1 MKKLDKKETKYKPT
15 FYEKCVLQ
23 LVISMSKKNTKFFQ
37 NNETLASTFELTPQ
51 SVSSMISRLVKYG
64 YLSKTICE
72 GKRYLEYTGKEFKSI
87 PFTINYSKSDV
98 IYNKNQYKKY
108 KDEVISL
115 KLENKTLKNKIKD

>member
-64 YLSKTICE
+64 YL
-72 GKRYLEYTGKEFKSI
+72 
-87 PFTINYSKSDV
+87 
-98 IYNKNQYKKY
+98 
-108 KDEVISL
+108 
-115 KLENKTLKNKIKD
+115 